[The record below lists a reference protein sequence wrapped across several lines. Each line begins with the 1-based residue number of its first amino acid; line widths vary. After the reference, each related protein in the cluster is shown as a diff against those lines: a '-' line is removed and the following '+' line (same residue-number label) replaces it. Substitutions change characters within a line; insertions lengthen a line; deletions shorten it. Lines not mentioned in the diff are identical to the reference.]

1 MLDQSEVPIKQQ
13 NQIDKEKINEEKE
26 KIPKIIK
33 INDNKDYNTNKK
45 RNKLLYLKNAKSY
58 LILILFLPILSQKI
72 F

>member
-1 MLDQSEVPIKQQ
+1 MLDQNEVPIKQQ
-13 NQIDKEKINEEKE
+13 NQINKEKINKEKE